1 VAVVSQLSDHLTL
14 AGNMPLG
21 FDDVPSSLRQMV
33 RYRGSV
39 HVLLY
44 EATCDCVPP
53 FRRVGMSLAAPGCG
67 QSAPAYGRTGIE
79 ARGRDCAVAWLGILV
94 AYHRQLPTGV
104 GS

>member
-1 VAVVSQLSDHLTL
+1 LSDHLTL
-14 AGNMPLG
+14 PGNMPLG
-21 FDDVPSSLRQMV
+21 FDDVPSSLLQMV

-44 EATCDCVPP
+44 EQRVTAS
-53 FRRVGMSLAAPGCG
+53 RRSGAWECRLPDRGAAS
-67 QSAPAYGRTGIE
+67 QRPAYGRTGIE

-94 AYHRQLPTGV
+94 AYHRHLPTGV